1 MVNLMELTT
10 RAAFLAPT
18 KPVKRSI
25 ESKAMEKKKKIE
37 EKKKRRE
44 REEEKKMD
52 RCFSPRGT
60 IMAKDELIWL
70 HAERTALL
78 PHVFDVIESLVFA
91 KAIVPPFSP
100 PAEKFRAAL
109 LPREINLL
117 FRGSD
122 STRTR
127 SRWGYR
133 EREREENKSG
143 RPRFGSVFDPL
154 PTGDFVSSVASIE
167 NKFSRSSTSSSM
179 LARYDPTIRSFRI
192 KNLKWK
198 RYRERIRK
206 SGNPLVGGFFD
217 ESLKGKT
224 H

>member
-25 ESKAMEKKKKIE
+25 ESKAMEKKKKIG

-133 EREREENKSG
+133 ERERKIKVIDPG
-143 RPRFGSVFDPL
+143 FGF
-154 PTGDFVSSVASIE
+154 
-167 NKFSRSSTSSSM
+167 RSPSN
-179 LARYDPTIRSFRI
+179 RRFRI
-192 KNLKWK
+192 LRGFDWK
-198 RYRERIRK
+198 
-206 SGNPLVGGFFD
+206 
-217 ESLKGKT
+217 
-224 H
+224 

>member
-1 MVNLMELTT
+1 MQRSSLQRNLLNV
-10 RAAFLAPT
+10 P
-18 KPVKRSI
+18 
-25 ESKAMEKKKKIE
+25 SKAKRWERKKKGRKKQGKR
-37 EKKKRRE
+37 KKKRKE
-44 REEEKKMD
+44 EGEGKEKGEEKKMD

-122 STRTR
+122 STRT
-127 SRWGYR
+127 
-133 EREREENKSG
+133 E
-143 RPRFGSVFDPL
+143 P
-154 PTGDFVSSVASIE
+154 
-167 NKFSRSSTSSSM
+167 
-179 LARYDPTIRSFRI
+179 
-192 KNLKWK
+192 
-198 RYRERIRK
+198 
-206 SGNPLVGGFFD
+206 VGI
-217 ESLKGKT
+217 
-224 H
+224 

>member
-1 MVNLMELTT
+1 MELTT

-25 ESKAMEKKKKIE
+25 ESKAMEKKKKIG

-133 EREREENKSG
+133 EREREENKSD
-143 RPRFGSVFDPL
+143 RPRVRFSIPFQQAISYPPWLRLKINSLDPQPLLRCSRVMIPPSVR
-154 PTGDFVSSVASIE
+154 SV
-167 NKFSRSSTSSSM
+167 
-179 LARYDPTIRSFRI
+179 I